1 MSKPGPFLKKATGP
15 AKGPVSADAKKKR
28 HGLGRGLDAI
38 LTDNS
43 DEQKENGVT
52 VVRLTEV
59 EPNPAQPRKVF
70 ENEPLEALAESI
82 AQHGIIQPIV
92 VRPKDGMYMIVTGER
107 RWRAAR
113 MAGLS
118 EVPVIII
125 EADDRKAAE
134 LALVENLQRKDLNP
148 VEEAR
153 AYADLIEEYSYTQE
167 EIAKKVGRSRSSIA
181 NSLRLLDLPG
191 AALEKLALGEIS
203 EGHAKVLLGLKDEA
217 KIEKAMEI
225 VIEKQLS
232 VRDTE
237 KLVKAMNEEPKAEIK
252 VVYDVDHTKILEQRV
267 QSIIGHTVK
276 IVQNGKKSSIN
287 IGFSDNDDLER
298 ILELLCGDKYKEEL

>member
-1 MSKPGPFLKKATGP
+1 MAKSKKTG
-15 AKGPVSADAKKKR
+15 
-28 HGLGRGLDAI
+28 GLGRGLDAI
-38 LTDNS
+38 LTDTEDKKDNG
-43 DEQKENGVT
+43 GVT
-52 VVRLTEV
+52 VVRLAEV
-59 EPNPAQPRKVF
+59 EPNPTQPRKVF
-70 ENEPLEALAESI
+70 ETEPLEALAESI

-167 EIAKKVGRSRSSIA
+167 EIAKKVGRSRSSVT
-181 NSLRLLDLPG
+181 NSLRLLDLPD
-191 AALEKLALGEIS
+191 AVLEKLAYGEIL
-203 EGHAKVLLGLKDEA
+203 EGHAKVLLSLKDSTM
-217 KIEKAMEI
+217 IEKAAEI
-225 VIEKQLS
+225 VVMKDLS

-237 KLVKAMNEEPKAEIK
+237 KLVKTMSEEPKEIVK

>member
-1 MSKPGPFLKKATGP
+1 MAKSKKTG
-15 AKGPVSADAKKKR
+15 
-28 HGLGRGLDAI
+28 GLGRGLDAI

-43 DEQKENGVT
+43 EEQKEGGVS
-52 VVRLTEV
+52 VVRLSEV

-167 EIAKKVGRSRSSIA
+167 EIAKKVGRSRSSVA
-181 NSLRLLDLPG
+181 NSLRLLDLPD
-191 AALEKLALGEIS
+191 AALEKLSLGEIT

-217 KIEKAMEI
+217 KIEKATAI

-237 KLVKAMNEEPKAEIK
+237 KLVKAMNEEPKAEVK

>member
-1 MSKPGPFLKKATGP
+1 MPRDFGTAKRGDKMAKSKKTG
-15 AKGPVSADAKKKR
+15 
-28 HGLGRGLDAI
+28 GLGRGLDAI

-43 DEQKENGVT
+43 EEQKEGGVT
-52 VVRLTEV
+52 IVRLTEV
-59 EPNPAQPRKVF
+59 EPNPAQPRKSF
-70 ENEPLEALAESI
+70 ETEPLEALAESI
-82 AQHGIIQPIV
+82 SQHGIIQPIV

-167 EIAKKVGRSRSSIA
+167 EIAKKVGRSRSSVT
-181 NSLRLLDLPG
+181 NSLRLLDLPD
-191 AALEKLALGEIS
+191 AVLEKLALGEIT
-203 EGHAKVLLGLKDEA
+203 EGHAKVLLGIKDAEKLTKAAETVIA
-217 KIEKAMEI
+217 KE
-225 VIEKQLS
+225 LS
-232 VRDTE
+232 VRETE
-237 KLVKAMNEEPKAEIK
+237 KR
-252 VVYDVDHTKILEQRV
+252 H
-267 QSIIGHTVK
+267 
-276 IVQNGKKSSIN
+276 
-287 IGFSDNDDLER
+287 
-298 ILELLCGDKYKEEL
+298 LLCLKLTAKN

>member
-1 MSKPGPFLKKATGP
+1 MAKSKKTG
-15 AKGPVSADAKKKR
+15 
-28 HGLGRGLDAI
+28 GLGRGLDAI

-43 DEQKENGVT
+43 EDSKDSGGVT

-59 EPNPAQPRKVF
+59 EPNPTQPRKVF

-167 EIAKKVGRSRSSIA
+167 EIAKKVGRSRSSIT
-181 NSLRLLDLPG
+181 NSLRLLDLPD
-191 AALEKLALGEIS
+191 AVLEKLAYGEIL
-203 EGHAKVLLGLKDEA
+203 EGHAKVLLSLKDAE
-217 KIEKAMEI
+217 KIEKAAEI
-225 VIEKQLS
+225 VIAKELS

-237 KLVKAMNEEPKAEIK
+237 KLVKAMSEEPKETVKI
-252 VVYDVDHTKILEQRV
+252 VYDVDHTKVLEQRV

-298 ILELLCGDKYKEEL
+298 ILCMLCGDKYKEEL

>member
-1 MSKPGPFLKKATGP
+1 MAKSKKTG
-15 AKGPVSADAKKKR
+15 
-28 HGLGRGLDAI
+28 GLGRGLDAI

-43 DEQKENGVT
+43 EDQKESGGVT

-167 EIAKKVGRSRSSIA
+167 EIAKKVGRSRSSIT
-181 NSLRLLDLPG
+181 NSLRLLDLPD
-191 AALEKLALGEIS
+191 AVLEKLAYGEIL
-203 EGHAKVLLGLKDEA
+203 EGHAKVLLSLKDAE
-217 KIEKAMEI
+217 KIEKAAEI
-225 VIEKQLS
+225 VVAKELS

-237 KLVKAMNEEPKAEIK
+237 KLVKAMNEEPKETVKI
-252 VVYDVDHTKILEQRV
+252 VYDVDHTKILEQRV

-276 IVQNGKKSSIN
+276 IVQSGKKSSIN

-298 ILELLCGDKYKEEL
+298 ILCLLCGDKYKDEL

>member
-1 MSKPGPFLKKATGP
+1 MAKSKKMG
-15 AKGPVSADAKKKR
+15 
-28 HGLGRGLDAI
+28 GLGRGLDAI

-43 DEQKENGVT
+43 EEKENSGVT

-59 EPNPAQPRKVF
+59 EPNPLQPRKSF
-70 ENEPLEALAESI
+70 ETEPLEALAESI

-118 EVPVIII
+118 EVPIIII

-148 VEEAR
+148 VEEAK
-153 AYADLIEEYSYTQE
+153 AYADLIDEYSYTQE
-167 EIAKKVGRSRSSIA
+167 EIAKKVGRSRSSIT
-181 NSLRLLDLPG
+181 NSLRLLDLPDSI
-191 AALEKLALGEIS
+191 LDKLAAGELS
-203 EGHAKVLLGLKDEA
+203 EGHAKVLLGLKNKELL
-217 KIEKAMEI
+217 EKTAET
-225 VIEKQLS
+225 VISKEFS
-232 VRDTE
+232 VRETE
-237 KLVKAMNEEPKAEIK
+237 KLVKSLNEAPKEEVRI
-252 VVYDVDHTKILEQRV
+252 VNDVDHTKILEKKV

-276 IVQNGKKSSIN
+276 IVQNGKKSTIN
-287 IGFSDNDDLER
+287 IGFSDNDDLEK
-298 ILELLCGDKYKEEL
+298 ILTLLCGDKLKDEL

>member
-1 MSKPGPFLKKATGP
+1 MAKSKKMG
-15 AKGPVSADAKKKR
+15 
-28 HGLGRGLDAI
+28 GLGRGLDAI
-38 LTDNS
+38 LTDNN
-43 DEQKENGVT
+43 EEKEGGVT

-59 EPNPAQPRKVF
+59 EPNPLQPRKYF
-70 ENEPLEALAESI
+70 DTEPLEALAESI

-125 EADDRKAAE
+125 EADDKKAAE

-148 VEEAR
+148 VEEAH

-167 EIAKKVGRSRSSIA
+167 EIAKKVGRSRSSIT
-181 NSLRLLDLPG
+181 NSLRLLDLPESI
-191 AALEKLALGEIS
+191 LDKLISKELS
-203 EGHAKVLLGLKDEA
+203 EGHAKVLLGLKNNEL
-217 KIEKAMEI
+217 IEKAADII
-225 VIEKQLS
+225 VAKELS
-232 VRDTE
+232 VRETE
-237 KLVKAMNEEPKAEIK
+237 KLVKSLSEAPKEEVHI
-252 VVYDVDHTKILEQRV
+252 VRDVDHTKILEQKV

-287 IGFSDNDDLER
+287 IGFSDNDDLEK
-298 ILELLCGDKYKEEL
+298 ILTLLCGDKLNNEL

>member
-1 MSKPGPFLKKATGP
+1 MARTKKMG
-15 AKGPVSADAKKKR
+15 
-28 HGLGRGLDAI
+28 GLGRGLDAI
-38 LTDNS
+38 LTDNN
-43 DEQKENGVT
+43 EVKENEGGVT

-59 EPNPAQPRKVF
+59 EPNPLQPRKNF
-70 ENEPLEALAESI
+70 ETEPLEALAESI
-82 AQHGIIQPIV
+82 TQHGIIQPIV

-118 EVPVIII
+118 EVPVIVI
-125 EADDRKAAE
+125 EADDKKAAE

-153 AYADLIEEYSYTQE
+153 AYADLIDEYSYTQE
-167 EIAKKVGRSRSSIA
+167 EIAKKVVRSRSSITNA
-181 NSLRLLDLPG
+181 LRLLELPESVL
-191 AALEKLALGEIS
+191 AKLESRELT
-203 EGHAKVLLGLKDEA
+203 EGHAKVLLGIKDKA
-217 KIEKAMEI
+217 LIEKAAET
-225 VIEKQLS
+225 VILKELS

-237 KLVKAMNEEPKAEIK
+237 KLVKSLNEEPKEIVQ
-252 VVYDVDHTKILEQRV
+252 VVRDVDHTKILEQKV

-287 IGFSDNDDLER
+287 IGFSDNDDLEK
-298 ILELLCGDKYKEEL
+298 ILNLLCGDKLNNEL

>member
-1 MSKPGPFLKKATGP
+1 MAKSKKTG
-15 AKGPVSADAKKKR
+15 
-28 HGLGRGLDAI
+28 GLGRGLDAI

-43 DEQKENGVT
+43 EEQKEGGVT
-52 VVRLTEV
+52 VVRLSEV

-167 EIAKKVGRSRSSIA
+167 EIAKKVGRSRSSVA
-181 NSLRLLDLPG
+181 NSLRLLDLPD
-191 AALEKLALGEIS
+191 AALEKLSLGEIT

-217 KIEKAMEI
+217 KIEKATAI

-237 KLVKAMNEEPKAEIK
+237 KLVKAMNEEPKAEVKI
-252 VVYDVDHTKILEQRV
+252 VYDVDHTKILEQRV

>member
-1 MSKPGPFLKKATGP
+1 MAKSKKTG
-15 AKGPVSADAKKKR
+15 
-28 HGLGRGLDAI
+28 GLGRGLDAI
-38 LTDNS
+38 LTDNEEKK
-43 DEQKENGVT
+43 DNGGVT
-52 VVRLTEV
+52 VVRLAEV
-59 EPNPAQPRKVF
+59 EPNPTQPRKVF

-167 EIAKKVGRSRSSIA
+167 EIAKKVGRSRSSIT
-181 NSLRLLDLPG
+181 NSLRLLDLPD
-191 AALEKLALGEIS
+191 AVLEKLAYGEIL
-203 EGHAKVLLGLKDEA
+203 EGHAKVLLSLKDA
-217 KIEKAMEI
+217 AMIEKAAEI
-225 VIEKQLS
+225 VVAKELS

-237 KLVKAMNEEPKAEIK
+237 KLVKTMSEEPKEIIR